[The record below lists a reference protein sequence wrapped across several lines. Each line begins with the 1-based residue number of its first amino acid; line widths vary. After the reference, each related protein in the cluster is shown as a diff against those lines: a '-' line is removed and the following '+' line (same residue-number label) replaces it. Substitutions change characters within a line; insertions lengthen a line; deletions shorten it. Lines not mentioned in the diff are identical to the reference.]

1 MYPGRV
7 GIYGKAGK
15 KYTLGFRCYELRVT
29 GCVLRVTTYGL
40 RVAGYELRVANS
52 KLLIGNIP
60 FL

>member
-7 GIYGKAGK
+7 GIYGKTGK
-15 KYTLGFRCYELRVT
+15 KYTLGFRY
-29 GCVLRVTTYGL
+29 YG
-40 RVAGYELRVANS
+40 LRVANS

>member
-7 GIYGKAGK
+7 GIYGKTGK
-15 KYTLGFRCYELRVT
+15 KYTLDFRY
-29 GCVLRVTTYGL
+29 YGL
-40 RVAGYELRVANS
+40 LVTSYELRVANS